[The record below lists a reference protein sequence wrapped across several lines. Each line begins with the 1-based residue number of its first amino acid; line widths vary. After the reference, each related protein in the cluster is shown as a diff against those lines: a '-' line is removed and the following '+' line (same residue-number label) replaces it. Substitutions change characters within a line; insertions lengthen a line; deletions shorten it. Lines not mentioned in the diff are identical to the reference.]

1 MSHSWLRNRD
11 HCLPSHPCF
20 IRVSSV
26 AKKILITVSL
36 LPSVFHSVAEGRC
49 LESVTNQS
57 VARSAGTQK

>member
-11 HCLPSHPCF
+11 HCLPSMCS

-36 LPSVFHSVAEGRC
+36 LPSVFHAVAEGRC
-49 LESVTNQS
+49 LESVANQS
-57 VARSAGTQK
+57 MARSAGTQK